1 MTEQVKIKI
10 LPQYV
15 KTVNQNYLGHKLH
28 KIQASMFEYNSL
40 QEVVILSAPTGT
52 GKSFSFPLPLI
63 SRKDS
68 DNFSKMRCMII
79 SPTNA
84 LIDDML
90 NQYNQ
95 SFNNLKIAVLNR
107 KRLDEINAHGLMRWE
122 EIVNIVSDNDVIIT
136 NPDLI
141 NWALFGGYSYSKR
154 QYQISFLFSKIDY
167 FVFDEYHLYD
177 EEQIA
182 SIISLMITNRVLIAA
197 RPFKY
202 VFASATPEPKLKELL
217 QKYGYKIQEIVEN
230 IENIP
235 TENSRQIHGELTVLF
250 RKIDQQFDGDD
261 SITEYL
267 IKNRKKIQEKYLD
280 KDHKVLVIYDK
291 MVSLRKFKK
300 EILEN
305 YSDYNIA
312 EESGY
317 LTKRGSREILPSTKL
332 VLATNKVE
340 VGVNLGVSV
349 CLMQSGNHYSNFI
362 QRIGRVAR
370 GDSGDLNGIL
380 IVFVKNIIPIQKVFA
395 EKESISYYDF
405 MQKIIENKII
415 GERNFYS
422 EKVSNYLGA
431 YFYIILSRS
440 IKDFATRQ
448 IFKEKIMIDA
458 YESDTKLIFHT
469 MDSINKI
476 IFKDLQEINKK
487 NSSYSW
493 ELKALK
499 IWWVNFLNTFRYFR
513 NISLTIKFIDLDMPE
528 EQQFK
533 EYSLEW
539 VLANRFIV
547 GERIVNNEKYFEV
560 SGFRQEKNELQFIVE
575 TFPLGKLT
583 EENRYLSQKEK
594 WDLKNEFLKRTNK
607 CLINWSPENR
617 SQDDF
622 SKKMI
627 ELLEKIS
634 NLRMIFTSKRL
645 VISDIDQYSNF
656 IT

>member
-15 KTVNQNYLGHKLH
+15 KTVEQNHIGHKLH
-28 KIQASMFEYNSL
+28 RIQASMLEYNSL
-40 QEVVILSAPTGT
+40 PEVVILSAPTGT
-52 GKSFSFPLPLI
+52 GKSLSFPLPLI
-63 SRKDS
+63 SRKDC

-84 LIDDML
+84 LIDDMF

-95 SFNNLKIAVLNR
+95 FFNNLKIAVLNR
-107 KRLDEINAHGLMRWE
+107 KKLDEINAHGLIRWE

-250 RKIDQQFDGDD
+250 RKIDQLDGDN

-267 IKNRKKIQEKYLD
+267 IRNRKKIQEKYLD
-280 KDHKVLVIYDK
+280 KNHKVLVIYDK
-291 MVSLRKFKK
+291 MISLRKFKK
-300 EILEN
+300 EILKN

-317 LTKRGSREILPSTKL
+317 LTKSGSKEILPLTKL
-332 VLATNKVE
+332 ILATNKVE
-340 VGVNLGVSV
+340 VGVNLDVSV
-349 CLMQSGNHYSNFI
+349 CLMQSGKHYSNFI

-370 GDSGDLNGIL
+370 GESNGIL
-380 IVFVKNIIPIQKVFA
+380 IVFVDNIIPIQKVFA
-395 EKESISYYDF
+395 EKESIPYYDF

-415 GERNFYS
+415 GEKNFYS
-422 EKVSNYLGA
+422 EKVSGYLGA

-448 IFKEKIMIDA
+448 IFKEKIMINE
-458 YESDTKLIFHT
+458 YESDTKLIFYT

-499 IWWVNFLNTFRYFR
+499 MWWVNFLNTFRYFR
-513 NISLTIKFIDLDMPE
+513 NLSLTIKFIDLDMPE
-528 EQQFK
+528 GQQFK

-547 GERIVNNEKYFEV
+547 GERIVNNEKYFEI

-583 EENRYLSQKEK
+583 EGNRYLSQNEK
-594 WDLKNEFLKRTNK
+594 WDLKSEFLKRTNK
-607 CLINWSPENR
+607 CLVNWSPENR

-627 ELLEKIS
+627 ELLKKIS

-645 VISDIDQYSNF
+645 VISNINQYSNF